1 MTSVSETSDTPWGA
15 VHRYFFAEEA
25 PFGFALLRIA
35 LPWVLIFDAVRRW
48 VWVRELYS
56 SDGAPSPLADNLG
69 WYNFLPELSAPMAVA
84 LNTAMI
90 FLLLTA
96 SLGWY
101 TRFSLVVSCGL
112 YYYFCMMDCIST
124 LTKYNV
130 VATHLMLLLA
140 VSQCGDVWSVDRWLR
155 TSHPGL
161 EGRWSAPSRSGVWP
175 QRLMQILLGMLY
187 LGASFTKMH
196 TPAFFSG
203 DQLMY
208 WMMTDI
214 HEDHPLGTYLSQF
227 PLLLVFF
234 AYVTITWEI
243 AFLFGTS
250 GKWTR
255 IPMLIIGAGFH
266 IMTALTLGLYVFPV
280 VMILSYLCFL
290 QERDVFAVRGFLRR
304 RGVFKFLRNVR
315 LPARVSAVPWS
326 QTRWAVAGVFAVVTM
341 LVMLGGVQAEQMLD
355 VYKMR
360 GPNGPLP
367 LKEISADEARR
378 LLRSDLTLDPSDK
391 FLAVDLGLTSISEHL
406 LARSD
411 TFRQGDRIIVQVTF
425 NPPHED
431 MWVECLF
438 CEGVDRKAGAETVES
453 EETGIGVDV
462 PEREFGSREITRMG
476 QVVSRENLRTSFSFL
491 TDRSM
496 EPGPYTFKIRSGG
509 NVVLKKTFTLKA
521 NANSPAAKSDSF
533 ESLTPSPHLGRPR
546 APLEQTEPEE

>member
-1 MTSVSETSDTPWGA
+1 MSSVKEAADTPWGA
-15 VHRYFFAEEA
+15 INRFFFAEEA
-25 PFGFALLRIA
+25 PFGFALLRIT

-48 VWVRELYS
+48 IWVREIYS
-56 SDGAPSPLADNLG
+56 SDGAPSPLGDNLN
-69 WYNFLPELSAPMAVA
+69 WPNFLPELSAPMAVA

-90 FLLLTA
+90 FLLLTS

-101 TRFSLVVSCGL
+101 TRFSLVAATSL

-140 VSQCGDVWSVDRWLR
+140 VSQCGDVWSVDRWLK
-155 TSHPGL
+155 TSHLGL
-161 EGRWSAPSRSGVWP
+161 EGRWSAPPRSGVWP
-175 QRLMQILLGMLY
+175 QRLMQILLGMIY

-196 TPAFFSG
+196 TPSFFSG

-214 HEDHPLGTYLSQF
+214 HEDHPLGNYLSQF

-243 AFLFGTS
+243 AFLFGTW
-250 GKWTR
+250 GKWSR
-255 IPMLIIGAGFH
+255 IPMLVIGAGFH
-266 IMTALTLGLYVFPV
+266 IMTALTLGLFIFPI
-280 VMILSYLCFL
+280 VMILSYLCFVT
-290 QERDVFAVRGFLRR
+290 ERDVFFVRGCLRR
-304 RGVFKFLRNVR
+304 WGILKIWHNVR
-315 LPARVSAVPWS
+315 LPERISMIPW
-326 QTRWAVAGVFAVVTM
+326 QQARWAVASAFAVATM

-378 LLRSDLTLDPSDK
+378 LLKSDLTLDPVDK
-391 FLAVDLGLTSISEHL
+391 FLAVDLGLISISEHL
-406 LARSD
+406 LTRSN

-438 CEGVDRKAGAETVES
+438 CEGVDRKVVAEAAKF
-453 EETGIGVDV
+453 EETTMSVDV
-462 PEREFGSREITRMG
+462 PEREYGSREITRMA
-476 QVVSRENLRTSFSFL
+476 QVVPRENLRTSFGFI

-496 EPGPYTFKIRSGG
+496 EPGEYTFKIRSGG
-509 NVVLKKTFTLKA
+509 NVVLKKTFTLLPNA
-521 NANSPAAKSDSF
+521 NAPEVKPEDLGPTA
-533 ESLTPSPHLGRPR
+533 PSPHLGLPR
-546 APLEQTEPEE
+546 VPQEQTEPEE